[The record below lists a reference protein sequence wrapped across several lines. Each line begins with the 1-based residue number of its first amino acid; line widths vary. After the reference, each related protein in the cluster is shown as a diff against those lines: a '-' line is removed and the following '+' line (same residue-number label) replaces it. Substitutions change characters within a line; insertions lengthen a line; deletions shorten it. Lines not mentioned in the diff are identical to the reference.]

1 MLLRVVLVLVV
12 VGVMV
17 YALVDCWRSDAQDVR
32 LLPRSVW
39 FLVVLVPLVGGV
51 MWLVAGQPRD
61 EPARPAARPLAPDD
75 DPEFLRRL
83 DLERRRRAAEEERRR
98 RRDPQQGGEPRQGS
112 DAEQGSDPEQ
122 GDGGP

>member
-51 MWLVAGQPRD
+51 LWLVYGQPR
-61 EPARPAARPLAPDD
+61 EVTARPVARPVAPDD

-83 DLERRRRAAEEERRR
+83 DLERRRRVAEEERRR
-98 RRDPQQGGEPRQGS
+98 RRDRQDGNGPEGEDRSQGS
-112 DAEQGSDPEQ
+112 PA
-122 GDGGP
+122 

>member
-12 VGVMV
+12 IGVMI
-17 YALVDCWRSDAQDVR
+17 YALVDCWRSDPQDVR

-51 MWLVAGQPRD
+51 LWLVAGQPR
-61 EPARPAARPLAPDD
+61 EEGTRPRPRPVAPDD

-83 DLERRRRAAEEERRR
+83 DLERRKRAAEEERRH
-98 RRDPQQGGEPRQGS
+98 RRDPK
-112 DAEQGSDPEQ
+112 Q
-122 GDGGP
+122 GDGGPEGEDHSSGTPA

>member
-39 FLVVLVPLVGGV
+39 FLVVLVPLAGGV
-51 MWLVAGQPRD
+51 LWLVAGQPREVTD
-61 EPARPAARPLAPDD
+61 RPASRPLAPDD

-83 DLERRRRAAEEERRR
+83 DAERRRRAAEEERRR
-98 RRDPQQGGEPRQGS
+98 RRDP
-112 DAEQGSDPEQ
+112 EQGN
-122 GDGGP
+122 

>member
-12 VGVMV
+12 IGVMI

-51 MWLVAGQPRD
+51 LWIVAGQPRD
-61 EPARPAARPLAPDD
+61 EPDRPSTRRPVAPDD

-83 DLERRRRAAEEERRR
+83 DLERRRQAAEEERRR
-98 RRDPQQGGEPRQGS
+98 RRDPKEGN
-112 DAEQGSDPEQ
+112 
-122 GDGGP
+122 GGPEGEDHSSGHPA